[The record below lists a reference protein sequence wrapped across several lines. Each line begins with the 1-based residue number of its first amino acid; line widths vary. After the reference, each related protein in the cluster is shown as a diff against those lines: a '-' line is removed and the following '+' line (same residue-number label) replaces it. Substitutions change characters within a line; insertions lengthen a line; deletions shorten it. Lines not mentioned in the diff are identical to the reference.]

1 KPAVV
6 STLIVARS
14 ETLTGAALLANAIS
28 AACGIRYSPMGG
40 YVRACDFGACGAAK
54 RTAGNS
60 REISGF
66 LMGICLLALMF
77 LPAAITN
84 AAGQGIRACDSALH
98 FVLCCGV
105 VANDGSSSGPAI
117 VLKDLSDW
125 NVVRLGRCS
134 TTATWLRWGP
144 R

>member
-1 KPAVV
+1 
-6 STLIVARS
+6 
-14 ETLTGAALLANAIS
+14 
-28 AACGIRYSPMGG
+28 MGG

-54 RTAGNS
+54 TTAGNS
-60 REISGF
+60 REISAF

-84 AAGQGIRACDSALH
+84 AVGQGIRACDSALH
-98 FVLCCGV
+98 FVLCGAAWSRMNLKV
-105 VANDGSSSGPAI
+105 EGPSPKRLRGSAANLGSSSGPTI

-134 TTATWLRWGP
+134 TTTTCLRWGP